1 MRLILSVILVIL
13 LWLPKSTSAL
23 CVQGDCAN
31 GHGTFVLSDGRKY
44 VGEFQEGVRTGRG
57 MMTYPDGAK
66 YVGDWQND
74 EPNGKGT
81 LILVDKFEY
90 TGEFANGARHGEGTF
105 ETADGKK
112 YVGQWQNDVPH
123 GQGRII
129 DPGREEFVGQFENG
143 RRNGPGE
150 ATYSDGTRY
159 KGQWADDLP
168 NGQGVKILPDGM
180 QYSGEFKNGL
190 MFGKGTVVMPDGSQ
204 IKIQW
209 QSDVLEQQEETRPE
223 DAFSTAKE
231 NGNWYM
237 IPTPGETQGLYSRE
251 PLKPAVHVAASS
263 QELPPAMET
272 TPSLVMATPL
282 ESAVQIPL
290 SSSEQEKVA
299 VEVQTQPEPVK
310 EIGTAAA
317 EKSAAE
323 TMEASPGQE
332 PIAPVE
338 TAAQVS
344 LQSPVK
350 KKIASGA
357 QTQPEPVKEIGTA
370 AAEKAASETVEASPG
385 QEPIA
390 PVETAAQV
398 SLQSSVKKKIASG
411 AQTQPEPVKEI
422 GTAAAEKS
430 ATETMEASPGQDQ
443 MASVETAAQVSLQSP
458 AEEKVEAEVQAQKEA
473 VEEIETAE
481 TVEAAAGPQGLSA
494 QTSETP
500 RIQNYASIIQVAK
513 GANIRSEASL
523 SSEVLRAVPPGYPL
537 AVLERQGEW
546 VQVEDFRQRR
556 GWVHVSLLTEL
567 ETVIIKV
574 WKGNLRRGPSANDEI
589 IVQLDHGTV
598 MSVIEKRGD
607 WLEVSDSK
615 DLIGWLYR
623 KVTWP

>member
-90 TGEFANGARHGEGTF
+90 TGEFANGVRHGEGTF

-323 TMEASPGQE
+323 TMEARPDQE

-344 LQSPVK
+344 LQSP
-350 KKIASGA
+350 A
-357 QTQPEPVKEIGTA
+357 
-370 AAEKAASETVEASPG
+370 
-385 QEPIA
+385 
-390 PVETAAQV
+390 
-398 SLQSSVKKKIASG
+398 KKKIASG

-443 MASVETAAQVSLQSP
+443 LASVETAAQVSLQSP